1 MIISRRRW
9 SARMRAAVTAATALT
24 ATGLLALAPGATA
37 AFAAESANPSG
48 LSANAQPGAVPEMYK
63 SGTGPR
69 VRVNQVGYLTNGPK
83 NATIATGAT
92 EGLPWQL
99 KNAAGK
105 VVASGTTT
113 PQGLDGA
120 SAHYVHSID
129 FSEYATPGKGYT
141 LVVNGEASRP
151 FAIGDNLYET
161 LRQDALKF
169 YYTQRSGIAIDDK
182 LRPGYGRPAGHV
194 SQGETGD
201 LAVPC
206 VNNGC
211 DYKLNVK
218 GGWYDAGDQGK
229 YVVNGGLSVAQLMS
243 QYERTKT
250 AKTAQAAKMGDG
262 TLAIPESKNK
272 VPDILDEA
280 RWEQEFLLSM
290 QVPDGK
296 PNAGMAHH
304 KVHDA
309 SWTALPTLPHQ
320 DTMKR
325 VLYPPSTAATLN
337 LAAAGAQAARVFAP
351 YDRAFAERNLVAA
364 KKAWAAAKANPNM
377 MASGDS
383 GSGGGGYGDW
393 NVSDEFYWAAAELYL
408 TTGDKEYADYLQNS
422 PLHKND
428 IWGERGFGWDQV
440 AALGRLDL
448 ATVPS
453 KLADRD
459 AVRKSVVAGADKY
472 LATAQKNPW
481 GMPYAPSDNR
491 YDWGSNS
498 MILNNMVVL
507 GTAYDITGDVKY
519 RDAVLQGMDYIL
531 GRNSLGRS
539 YVTGYGT
546 LYSVN
551 QHSRWYAHSLDKALP
566 PPPAGTIAG
575 GPNSGNDDDVA
586 KHELKGCAAQY
597 CYVDNIMAFGSNEL
611 TINWNAP
618 LAWVTAFV
626 SDQKGATAPKP
637 AQPNP
642 AAKQ

>member
-1 MIISRRRW
+1 
-9 SARMRAAVTAATALT
+9 MRTAVTAATALT
-24 ATGLLALAPGATA
+24 ATGLLAIAPGATA
-37 AFAAESANPSG
+37 FAAEPANSSG
-48 LSANAQPGAVPEMYK
+48 LSANVQPGAVPEMYK

-83 NATIATGAT
+83 NATFTTGA
-92 EGLPWQL
+92 EKGLPWQL
-99 KNAAGK
+99 KDAKGK

-113 PQGLDGA
+113 PQGPDAA
-120 SAHYVHSID
+120 SAHSVHTID
-129 FSEYATPGKGYT
+129 FSKYATPGKGYK
-141 LVVNGEASRP
+141 LVVDGETSHP
-151 FAIGDNLYET
+151 FAIGDKLYDN
-161 LRQDALKF
+161 LRQDALRF

-201 LAVPC
+201 LAVGC

-229 YVVNGGLSVAQLMS
+229 YVVNGGISAFQLMN
-243 QYERTKT
+243 QFERSKT

-296 PNAGMAHH
+296 QNAGMAHH
-304 KVHDA
+304 KMHDE

-320 DTMKR
+320 DTKKR

-337 LAAAGAQAARVFAP
+337 LAATGAQAARVFTP
-351 YDRAFAERNLVAA
+351 YDKKFAEKNLAAA

-377 MASGDS
+377 AASGDS

-393 NVSDEFYWAAAELYL
+393 STQDEFYWAAAELYL

-422 PLHKND
+422 PLHKD
-428 IWGERGFGWDQV
+428 AIWSDTGFDWGNV
-440 AALGRLDL
+440 AQLGRLDL

-459 AVRKSVVAGADKY
+459 RVRKSVVEGADKY
-472 LATAQKNPW
+472 LAMVQKNPW
-481 GMPYAPSDNR
+481 GMPYAVSDR
-491 YDWGSNS
+491 YNWGSNAQ
-498 MILNNMVVL
+498 ILNNMVVL
-507 GTAYDITGDVKY
+507 ATGFDITGDVKY

-531 GRNSLGRS
+531 GRNVLNRS
-539 YVTGYGT
+539 YVTGFGT
-546 LYSVN
+546 SYSVN
-551 QHSRWYAHSLDKALP
+551 QHSRWYAKQLDKKLP
-566 PPPAGTIAG
+566 PPPVGTLAG
-575 GPNSGNDDDVA
+575 GPNSGNEDDLA
-586 KHELKGCAAQY
+586 KKQLAGCVGQY
-597 CYVDNIMAFGSNEL
+597 CYLDDIMAFASNEL

-626 SDQKGATAPKP
+626 ADQKGASAP
-637 AQPNP
+637 ADQR
-642 AAKQ
+642 